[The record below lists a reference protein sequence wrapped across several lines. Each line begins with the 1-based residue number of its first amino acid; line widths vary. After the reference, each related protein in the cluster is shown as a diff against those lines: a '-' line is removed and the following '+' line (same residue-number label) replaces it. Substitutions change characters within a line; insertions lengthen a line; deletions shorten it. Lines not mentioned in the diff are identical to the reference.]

1 MKPYKK
7 DAKYAMY
14 IHSLSEVK
22 FFCYRIQILLR
33 ELESS
38 IISCSIK
45 YTRVS
50 EQKFKKWI

>member
-1 MKPYKK
+1 MKPIKK
-7 DAKYAMY
+7 RRKYAMY

-22 FFCYRIQILLR
+22 FFAIGFKFYLR

-45 YTRVS
+45 YLRVS